1 MTDEVAVLYT
11 TWPDAESAAAAG
23 RLLVQERL
31 CACVNILAPLQS
43 IYRWEGALEEAV
55 EVPALFKT
63 TAQGAA
69 RLKDRIV
76 ALHPYD
82 TACVVMMPVAKQ
94 GSNDAFLAWIQESV
108 SGSQD

>member
-1 MTDEVAVLYT
+1 MKDEVAVLYT

-23 RLLVQERL
+23 RLLVEERL
-31 CACVNILAPLQS
+31 CACANILAPMRS
-43 IYRWEGALEEAV
+43 IYRWDGAVEEAT

-76 ALHPYD
+76 ALHPYE
-82 TACVVMMPVAKQ
+82 TACVVMIPVAER
-94 GSNDAFLAWIQESV
+94 GSNDAFLAWIRDSV
-108 SGSQD
+108 PGSND

>member
-1 MTDEVAVLYT
+1 MKDEAAVLYT

-31 CACVNILAPLQS
+31 CACVNILAPLRS
-43 IYRWEGALEEAV
+43 VYRWDGATLEAV

-63 TAQGAA
+63 TAEGAA

-76 ALHPYD
+76 ALHPYE
-82 TACVVMMPVAKQ
+82 TACVVMIPVARQ
-94 GSNDAFLAWIQESV
+94 GSNDAFLAWIRDCV
-108 SGSQD
+108 SGIQD